1 MLDSVSHGYV
11 SLEMAGG
18 FGDTA
23 VDSPE
28 SWAWILDS
36 VDAPLLNRTTPRP
49 AGNRAAGDR
58 PPRRAPAHL
67 NNPEIRSTGWDNE
80 H

>member
-18 FGDTA
+18 FADTA

-36 VDAPLLNRTTPRP
+36 VDAALRNRTTP
-49 AGNRAAGDR
+49 
-58 PPRRAPAHL
+58 
-67 NNPEIRSTGWDNE
+67 
-80 H
+80 